1 MTRVET
7 DEVED
12 RKVDNI
18 NEAKGWF
25 HERSAQLVD
34 MSPDW
39 LRETQRRHNNQDQ
52 KWKQAVDADP
62 QTLEGE

>member
-7 DEVED
+7 DGVED

-25 HERSAQLVD
+25 HEQSAQLVD
-34 MSPDW
+34 MSPD
-39 LRETQRRHNNQDQ
+39 
-52 KWKQAVDADP
+52 
-62 QTLEGE
+62 